1 MDPRA
6 YRYRLGATQTVAVGA
21 ASAANATAFAPGTF
35 AVRVVATTA
44 CHICFGATPVAT
56 TDHAYLPAGWVAEYT
71 VQPGQKIAV
80 IQNAAAGNLYV
91 TELS

>member
-21 ASAANATAFAPGTF
+21 ASAASTAFTPGTF

-44 CHICFGATPVAT
+44 CHIKFNGTPVAT
-56 TDHAYLPAGWVAEYT
+56 TNDAYLPANWVAEYT
-71 VQPGQKIAV
+71 VAPGEKLAV
-80 IQNAAAGNLYV
+80 IQNTAAGTLYI